1 MVLQLIKDFICF
13 SCLILISVGLSKSV
27 QAEYRVKDYG
37 ANNYSV
43 PASKRDLW
51 SVTNG
56 VVEAKPEHLVAFHSR
71 ADQIFSIK
79 PVANSPESSKL
90 VSALEEIPPFSLS
103 LFRKQTLD
111 QWMASQPVTGLLV
124 MKGNS
129 VLYEKYQ
136 YERTAKDKFLGNS
149 MSKSVV
155 GMLVGIALQEKAIES
170 IDDVA
175 EKYEPRLTGHPYGAT
190 TIRSLLTMTSGMSY
204 LESKDVSELWRR
216 TAGQSMATRELESV
230 KYVRL
235 RGNPQGQHFNYNS
248 VDTQV
253 LTLVLIGAT
262 GKSLSE
268 YTSEKLW
275 MPIGAESPAFWM
287 TDVAGAEA
295 GFMGFN
301 ATLRDWGRLGLLWA
315 NLGAHE
321 GQQII
326 STNYMAESRAWKP
339 SGYGYHV
346 WLTDKATGQVAFF
359 GVRGQTIF
367 VDPASKLVMVITA
380 VREQEYSA
388 NTAYENERKA
398 IWNHILSTYK
408 N

>member
-1 MVLQLIKDFICF
+1 MSHFIKVFMCF
-13 SCLILISVGLSKSV
+13 SCVFLISVGASKTV
-27 QAEYRVKDYG
+27 HAEYRLKDYR
-37 ANNYSV
+37 ANNYAV
-43 PASKRDLW
+43 PANKRDLW

-79 PVANSPESSKL
+79 PVVNSAESSKL
-90 VSALEEIPPFSLS
+90 ISAIEEIPPFSIS
-103 LFRKQTLD
+103 LFRKQTLE
-111 QWMASQPVTGLLV
+111 QWMASQPVIGLLV

-136 YERTAKDKFLGNS
+136 YERNGKDKFLGNS

-175 EKYEPRLTGHPYGAT
+175 EKYEPRLKGHPYGAT

-204 LESKDVSELWRR
+204 LETKDVSELWRR
-216 TAGQSMATRELESV
+216 TAGQSMAARELESV

-235 RGNPQGQHFNYNS
+235 RANPQGQHFNYNS

-275 MPIGAESPAFWM
+275 TPIGAESPAFWM
-287 TDVAGAEA
+287 TDVNGVEA

-301 ATLRDWGRLGLLWA
+301 ASLRDWGRLGLLWA
-315 NLGAHE
+315 NLGVHE
-321 GQQII
+321 GKQII
-326 STNYMAESRAWKP
+326 STSYMTESRAWKP
-339 SGYGYHV
+339 SGYGYQV
-346 WLTDKATGQVAFF
+346 WLTDKDTGQVAFL

-388 NTAYENERKA
+388 NTAYDNERKA
-398 IWNHILSTYK
+398 IWNHILSKYK